1 MALLSDRASVQGSV
15 RDAVRECCPDGT
27 GPKQKKF
34 DRSRGIGV
42 GSYAGPSRQLSV
54 EELPSDLNPCP
65 LQPNLST
72 KSSALIDQVT
82 QFDV

>member
-1 MALLSDRASVQGSV
+1 MRGESAAPTARALSRKKILIDRVA
-15 RDAVRECCPDGT
+15 
-27 GPKQKKF
+27 
-34 DRSRGIGV
+34 IGMV
-42 GSYAGPSRQLSV
+42 SYAGPSRQLSV